1 METTILS
8 STGQVVI
15 PESVRELHHWQ
26 AGTEFTVEDMPLGVL
41 LKPKKLF
48 PETKLE
54 DGLGCVGY
62 KGPPLALEI
71 IESLL
76 EQDIRRAWGTE

>member
-1 METTILS
+1 METAILS

-15 PESVRELHHWQ
+15 PESVRELHCWQ
-26 AGTEFTVEDMPLGVL
+26 AGTEFTVEDTPLGLL
-41 LKPKKLF
+41 LKPKKPF

-62 KGPPLALEI
+62 KGPALSLGDI
-71 IESLL
+71 DNLL
-76 EQDIRRAWGTE
+76 EQDLRRSWGIE